1 MSASGE
7 NARVRLKIEG
17 RVQGVF
23 FRATAVREA
32 TRRGL
37 TGWVRNCPDGSVELV
52 AEGKKADLEALIA
65 WCRHG
70 PPGAGVTAVEI
81 REEPFRG
88 EFSRFEIR
96 R

>member
-1 MSASGE
+1 MAVGDDK
-7 NARVRLKIEG
+7 ARVRLRIEG

-23 FRATAVREA
+23 FRATAAQEA

-37 TGWVRNCPDGSVELV
+37 TGWVRNCADGSVELV
-52 AEGKKADLEALIA
+52 AEGKKSDLEALIA
-65 WCRHG
+65 WCRRG
-70 PPGAGVTAVEI
+70 PPAAGVTAVNI